1 MMGQLLETFCLL
13 DGELL
18 NLPYHSARVGRSLG
32 REYPITPFIDVV
44 SREVSRLGATKGKWR
59 ASITYTWQGI
69 ESIKLTPYRLPQIT
83 SFRLIDIE
91 DNFYSKKWADRSRL
105 DEYKNLLPQGVE
117 PIFVLKGQITDTSFT
132 NILVERDGKL
142 YTPSTPLLLG
152 TKRDK
157 LLSDGTIH
165 SIPLSS
171 AELHTYERIHLI
183 NAMLDPGEVA
193 LPLSVI

>member
-1 MMGQLLETFCLL
+1 MGQLLETFCLL

-32 REYPITPFIDVV
+32 REYPITPFTDVV

-171 AELHTYERIHLI
+171 AELHTYERIHPI

>member
-1 MMGQLLETFCLL
+1 MGQLLETFCLL

-32 REYPITPFIDVV
+32 REYPITPFTDVV

-171 AELHTYERIHLI
+171 AELHTYEQIHLI

>member
-32 REYPITPFIDVV
+32 REYPITPFTDVV

>member
-32 REYPITPFIDVV
+32 REYPITPFTDVV

-69 ESIKLTPYRLPQIT
+69 ESIKLMPYRLPQIT

-183 NAMLDPGEVA
+183 NAMLDPGEVS